1 MARRGFRAETV
12 FLRLHYC
19 APEQGVSG
27 AVSVVYTGSG
37 LTGVDGKG
45 RTTVP
50 AELRDFVQRS
60 SSGNRVCIARHPE
73 YDCLI
78 GFGTTE
84 RDQRGDDVRL
94 QWEAA
99 VNRGEDFD
107 REAAGAASSCF
118 EFPFEDSG
126 RFVLSPMLRHFGKIQ
141 DSAYFFGVSGHFM
154 LWNPDIFASSGPDK
168 FRQQKEELEFLRTIG
183 KRGQ

>member
-1 MARRGFRAETV
+1 MQF
-12 FLRLHYC
+12 C
-19 APEQGVSG
+19 APASG
-27 AVSVVYTGSG
+27 GFWAVSVVYTGSG
-37 LTGVDGKG
+37 LSGVDGKG
-45 RTTVP
+45 RTTIP
-50 AELRDFVQRS
+50 AELRDFVQKS
-60 SSGNRVCIARHPE
+60 SSGNRVCIARHPV

-84 RDQRGDDVRL
+84 RDLRGADVRL
-94 QWEAA
+94 EWEAA
-99 VNRGEDFD
+99 VARGEQFD
-107 REAAGAASSCF
+107 REEAGAASSCF

-154 LWNPDIFASSGPDK
+154 LWNPDIFAKSGPDK